1 MPVQKMDQTIGGLIG
16 QVTAG
21 EIRLPELQ
29 REYVWKGTQVAK
41 LVDSLY
47 QGFPTGSL
55 LFWDADEAPVVREM
69 AVAGASTQPLRAPLY
84 LLDGQQRLTSL
95 HRVFTDHP
103 EAQIVFN
110 ADKERFQNQSAAT
123 LKDPKW
129 IKVSYLLDTSV
140 SMRQLSRRIEE
151 AGYTD
156 PETEIDQRLDRVR
169 GLRERS
175 FHVEVLKGFPYE
187 QVAEI
192 FVRVNSAGRRL
203 NTLDL
208 ATATLS
214 YVWPGVLGKLESE
227 ATHWGRQGYPA
238 IGVSF
243 LSRAFAGVVLG
254 GGLSAW
260 SQGRL
265 ANATEQELEQGWATV
280 RRGLAHLVPLLRS
293 TIGLTRSDPLPS
305 MVVLIPL
312 VVLLGEREDERL
324 DEQTANALVYWLLVA
339 TMRARYSG
347 STDTRLSQDIRATR
361 APDPVRAL
369 FAAMDLT
376 RSRPRVTPEMLV
388 GRTKESAYFFLSLLA
403 VHRSGAKDWW
413 YGTDLLS
420 GQVELEHHY
429 IHPASTLDER
439 YRKTAADIANLVFVS
454 PPAGRTIGARSP
466 RDYFAELKDG
476 DLAAH
481 LVPVQES
488 LRDPEAFQD
497 FLVERRRLLAAG
509 MTDLLDH
516 FRPTWLDRLPVEPVV
531 SGDRPVLALT
541 LYASAWEPGRLVFT
555 ATGAGP
561 AWVGSASMAELE
573 QTVAAVARIGIDSDI
588 EIGGESVPVRNVQD
602 SVEVEIGP
610 FRVTGSEAEWQQV
623 LDREKSEA
631 RPLTEAPA
639 VAPSAWTGERRA
651 LPVVETL

>member
-1 MPVQKMDQTIGGLIG
+1 MPVQKMDQTIGALME

-29 REYVWKGTQVAK
+29 RKYVWQPTQVAK
-41 LVDSLY
+41 LIDSLY

-55 LFWDADEAPVVREM
+55 LFWEADEAPVVRAM
-69 AVAGASTQPLRAPLY
+69 AVTDTAEHPARTPLY

-103 EAQIVFN
+103 DAQIVFN
-110 ADKERFQNQSAAT
+110 VEKERFQNQSAAT
-123 LKDPKW
+123 RQDPKW
-129 IKVSYLLDTSV
+129 VKVADLLDPAASMIRLFGRLVDACTS
-140 SMRQLSRRIEE
+140 LTEADIEDRI
-151 AGYTD
+151 TR
-156 PETEIDQRLDRVR
+156 IR

-175 FHVEVLKGFPYE
+175 FHVEILKGFPYE
-187 QVAEI
+187 QVADI

-227 ATHWGRQGYPA
+227 AAHWHKHGYDA
-238 IGVSF
+238 IDVGF

-265 ANATEQELEQGWATV
+265 ATATEEQLERGWATV

-293 TIGLTRSDPLPS
+293 SLGLARSDSLPS
-305 MVVLIPL
+305 TVVLIPL

-324 DEQTANALVYWLLVA
+324 DDQTAKAVVYWFLVA
-339 TMRARYSG
+339 TMRARYGG

-376 RSRPRVTPEMLV
+376 QSRPTVTPEMLV
-388 GRTKESAYFFLSLLA
+388 ARTKESPFFFFSLLA
-403 VHRSGAKDWW
+403 AHRTGARDWW
-413 YGTDLLS
+413 YGTDLLG
-420 GQVELEHHY
+420 GQIAPEYHA
-429 IHPASTLDER
+429 IHPASTLDEK
-439 YRKTAADIANLVFVS
+439 YRKTATDIANLVFVS
-454 PPAGRTIGARSP
+454 PEAGRTIGTKSP

-476 DLAAH
+476 ELAAH

-488 LRDPEAFQD
+488 LRDPAAFPD
-497 FLVERRRLLAAG
+497 FLVERRRLLAAA
-509 MTDLLDH
+509 MTALLGD
-516 FRPTWLDRLPVEPVV
+516 FRPIWLDRLPVDGLVPT
-531 SGDRPVLALT
+531 DRPALSMV
-541 LYASAWEPGRLVFT
+541 LYASVWEPGRLVFT

-561 AWVGSASMAELE
+561 TWTGSASMAELE
-573 QTVAAVARIGIDSDI
+573 QTVFAVAGTGIDSDV
-588 EIGGESVPVRNVQD
+588 EIGGESVPVVNKSER
-602 SVEVEIGP
+602 VEVPIGP
-610 FRVTGSEAEWQQV
+610 FTVVGTEAEWKQA
-623 LDREKSEA
+623 LDREKGDA
-631 RPLTEAPA
+631 RPLAD
-639 VAPSAWTGERRA
+639 APSVPPASRRDERQL
-651 LPVVETL
+651 LPVVEAL